1 MNTVADRI
9 TLSKTDMSIQVQTSS
24 KNNVSFRAA
33 TTWLNFISSHVIL
46 CHDMMICHDMKFTSK
61 SINYHCMKDS

>member
-24 KNNVSFRAA
+24 KNNVSFRAVM
-33 TTWLNFISSHVIL
+33 TWLNFISSHVIL
-46 CHDMMICHDMKFTSK
+46 WHDMMKCHDMKFISE